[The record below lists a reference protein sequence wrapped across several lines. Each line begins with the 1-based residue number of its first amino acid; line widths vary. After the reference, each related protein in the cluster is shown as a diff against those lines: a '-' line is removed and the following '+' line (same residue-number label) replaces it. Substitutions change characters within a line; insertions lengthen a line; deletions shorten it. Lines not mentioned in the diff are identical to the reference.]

1 MDYLRVDEEIT
12 LHVPKIE
19 EAERFYAVIDRN
31 REHLGKW
38 LDFVPKTT
46 DPDVTRGVIER
57 WCRASAEET
66 GFNYVIEY
74 RGSIVGAC
82 GAPRLAKNQHSA
94 EIGYW
99 LSEDV
104 QGRGIATRCC
114 LSLLRWLFEDRKL
127 NRVEIRAA
135 APNRKSRAVAERLGF
150 KLDGILR
157 ENVFLNGKYYDEA
170 IYSMLAREYSESIT
184 RLATP

>member
-1 MDYLRVDEEIT
+1 MDHFQVDDEIVLRI
-12 LHVPKIE
+12 PRIE
-19 EAERFYAVIDRN
+19 DAKTFYEVIDRN
-31 REHLGKW
+31 RQHLGEW

-46 DPDVTRGVIER
+46 DAEVSRGVIER
-57 WCRASAEET
+57 WQKEANEQA

-74 RGSIVGAC
+74 RGSIVGSC
-82 GAPRLAKNQHSA
+82 GAPRLAGSQHRT

-104 QGRGIATRCC
+104 QGRGIVTRCC
-114 LSLLRWLFEDRKL
+114 LALLRWLFEDRKL

-150 KLDGILR
+150 KLDGVLR
-157 ENVFLNGKYYDEA
+157 ENDYLNGQYYDVA
-170 IYSMLAREYSESIT
+170 IYSMLAREYSGS
-184 RLATP
+184 